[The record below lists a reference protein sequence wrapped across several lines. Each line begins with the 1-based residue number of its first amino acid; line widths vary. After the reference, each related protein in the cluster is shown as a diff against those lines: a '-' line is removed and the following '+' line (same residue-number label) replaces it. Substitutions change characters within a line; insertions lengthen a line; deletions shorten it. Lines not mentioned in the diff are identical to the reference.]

1 MRLTAAKPDFGS
13 DTSGG
18 GPFSYADLVCPPTAD
33 QPGVIFSALQ
43 AVIFCVTDFGILH
56 KHMSA
61 EFLDWLV
68 RPSSVNM
75 VYLLINLQFPG

>member
-1 MRLTAAKPDFGS
+1 MKLTAAKPDFGS
-13 DTSGG
+13 DTSGA
-18 GPFSYADLVCPPTAD
+18 GPVSYADLVCPPTAD
-33 QPGVIFSALQ
+33 QPGVIFSALHT
-43 AVIFCVTDFGILH
+43 VIFCGKDFGIVN

-61 EFLDWLV
+61 EFLDCLV